1 MFLGNYGH
9 MTQIEGKSG
18 YIRAGEMA
26 IFDESSERTIFSC
39 DRYLD
44 RSILILQREGKKA
57 K

>member
-1 MFLGNYGH
+1 